1 MITPSSDL
9 QTIELEEYDTSEPIE
24 LSEDVLGTIDTEIN
38 RTRSRLD
45 YEYTS
50 DGSVRLQTSSY
61 VGLVSLPDRTR
72 IEIRPKAAGRNFL
85 RLLLYAHGA
94 SPETIDSP
102 VETLGGDM
110 FLDALGALFLE
121 RLQQLVRHGLR
132 KGYRTRQS
140 REQYLRGRLDVQRQ
154 LSRGQIAPTRFD
166 VEYQELTHDTVE
178 NQAVVYATHLLTQL
192 VEDRTLQQSLHQ
204 LEEQFRREVTL
215 RPVRVVELEGIHL
228 DRMSRYYEDILR
240 LAELV
245 IRSTFVDNLQS
256 GSRESYGILVNMNR
270 VFEAA
275 VERAARDAVRGTSLS
290 VEAQFRLDPLVT
302 GGNPTINMKPDFVVS
317 GPNERI
323 RLVGDAKWKTGR
335 LTQSDIYQLT
345 SYQLADDV
353 PGLLV
358 YPAQGGTVETEYRID
373 DRLPLHLRELPT
385 DREAA
390 GFESFTRGLS
400 NALRREFARLGL
412 EVE

>member
-1 MITPSSDL
+1 MITSPPRPL
-9 QTIELEEYDTSEPIE
+9 TIELDEYDTSEPID
-24 LSEDVLGTIDTEIN
+24 LSEDVLRTIDAEIN
-38 RTRSRLD
+38 RSRSRLE

-50 DGSVRLQTSSY
+50 DGNVRLHTSSY
-61 VGLVSLPDRTR
+61 VGLVSLPGGTQ
-72 IEIRPKAAGRNFL
+72 IEIRPKAAGENFL
-85 RLLLYAHGA
+85 WLLLYAQGA
-94 SPETIDSP
+94 SSETIDSP
-102 VETLGGDM
+102 VEALGGDT

-121 RLQQLVRHGLR
+121 RLQQLVRRGLR
-132 KGYRTRQS
+132 KDYRTRQS

-178 NQAVVYATHLLTQL
+178 NQAIVYATHLLTRL
-192 VEDRTLQQSLHQ
+192 VDDRTLQQSLHQ

-215 RPVRVVELEGIHL
+215 RPVRVAELEGIHL
-228 DRMSRYYEDILR
+228 DRLSRYYEDILR

-256 GSRESYGILVNMNR
+256 GTRESYGILVNMNR

-275 VERAARDAVRGTSLS
+275 VERAVRDAIRGTDMAIEVQS
-290 VEAQFRLDPLVT
+290 RLDPLVT
-302 GGNPTINMKPDFVVS
+302 GGNPQINMRPDFVVKGS
-317 GPNERI
+317 DGRI

-335 LTQSDIYQLT
+335 LAQSDIYQLT

-353 PGLLV
+353 PGLLC
-358 YPAQGGTVETEYRID
+358 YPAQGGTIETEYRID

-385 DREAA
+385 DRATPE
-390 GFESFTRGLS
+390 FESFARGLS
-400 NALRREFARLGL
+400 DTLRRALGQLGL
-412 EVE
+412 EFE